1 MDDKSDPR
9 SLLEQ
14 KVARPLSVHLFR
26 MHTTAERTRA
36 DLLEQVTED
45 TQPTLAEGDNVAT
58 C

>member
-1 MDDKSDPR
+1 M
-9 SLLEQ
+9 EQ